1 MESRKMVLMNIF
13 AGQQWR
19 LRQRKKTCGH
29 RGGRGGWEEQRE
41 NHGNIYTT
49 ICNIDSQWE
58 FTV

>member
-1 MESRKMVLMNIF
+1 MVLMNIF

-49 ICNIDSQWE
+49 ICKIDSQWE